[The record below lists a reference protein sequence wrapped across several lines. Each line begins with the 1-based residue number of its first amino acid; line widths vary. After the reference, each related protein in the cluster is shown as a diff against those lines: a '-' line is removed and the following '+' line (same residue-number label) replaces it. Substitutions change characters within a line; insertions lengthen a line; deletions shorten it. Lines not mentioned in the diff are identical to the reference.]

1 MVDQR
6 GAVWMAGY
14 ADLEVYD
21 GARVTHV
28 APPPGTMKNDHGKE
42 VLQACQNVAEDAAGN
57 IWLSV
62 AKVGVFRRS
71 GSTWQLNG
79 GFKELPSGPS
89 IRAVADDIGR
99 IWLGYPNDRIA
110 RIDHNQVALYGPDD
124 GLAIGN
130 VLSLSVRRA
139 HVWVA
144 GDKGIAYLASN
155 RKFVAFQAK
164 GGNLL
169 RGVSGIVETSA
180 GDLWLNS
187 PDGVYRFAASE
198 IEALLSTPGY
208 QPSYKLF
215 TQDDGINGQPQSIRP
230 GPSMI
235 EGADG
240 RIWVATKQD
249 LSWIDPSHIRYNKV
263 APTITIGSLT
273 ADGKSWPLSPTPT
286 LPPLTANLRIVYT
299 APTLS
304 MPERTHFR
312 YRLQGVDRGWQ
323 EAGTR
328 REAYYTRLLPGT
340 YHFEVSAINEDGFAS
355 VAPASFS
362 FKVDPAFYQTVW
374 FKCLLAGLAALTVW
388 CLYVLRVSF
397 IERRYR
403 LLLRE
408 RSAERERIARDL
420 HDTLLQGMQG
430 ILLQIDSWTRGST
443 LSDAQRESALK
454 IEDKMRSTLIDG
466 RDAIVALRQS
476 HDHQA
481 DLVAGLLAVGHEA
494 AAQSETRFSL
504 RLLSDPRHLLHGV
517 CNEVLAIAREA
528 VLNAFRHAEAEAV
541 WVTVDYAPQALIISI
556 FDNGIGVS
564 EQRIEAQKK
573 EGHWGIAGMRERS
586 AKLGGQLMV
595 ISSPGKGTAVEL
607 EVCRRHAYTST
618 PFFIRL
624 GTSLIRKWK
633 NWIAGTTNR

>member
-1 MVDQR
+1 M
-6 GAVWMAGY
+6 
-14 ADLEVYD
+14 
-21 GARVTHV
+21 
-28 APPPGTMKNDHGKE
+28 
-42 VLQACQNVAEDAAGN
+42 
-57 IWLSV
+57 

-71 GSTWQLNG
+71 DGTWQLNG
-79 GFKELPSGPS
+79 GFAELPSGPS
-89 IRAVADDIGR
+89 IRAIADDRGR
-99 IWLGYPNDRIA
+99 IWLSYPNNRIA
-110 RIDHNQVALYGPDD
+110 TIDHNQVTLYGPND
-124 GLAIGN
+124 GLGIGN
-130 VLSLSVRRA
+130 VLSLSVRGE
-139 HVWVA
+139 HVWAA
-144 GDKGIAYLASN
+144 GDGGIAYLASN

-164 GGNLL
+164 GGNSL
-169 RGVSGIVETSA
+169 RGVSGVVETAA

-187 PDGVYRFAASE
+187 PDGVYWFAASE

-215 TQDDGINGQPQSIRP
+215 TQDDGINGQPQAIRP

-235 EGADG
+235 EGSDG

-249 LSWIDPSHIRYNKV
+249 LSWIDPSHIRYNEV
-263 APTITIGSLT
+263 APTIMVSGLT
-273 ADGKSWPLSPTPT
+273 ADGKLWPLSPTAT
-286 LPPLTANLRIVYT
+286 LPPLTANLRIAYT
-299 APTLS
+299 APALS
-304 MPERTHFR
+304 MPERAHFR

-328 REAYYTRLLPGT
+328 REAFYTRLPPGT
-340 YHFEVSAINEDGFAS
+340 YHFEVLAINEDGVAS

-362 FKVDPAFYQTVW
+362 FKVGPAFFQTVW
-374 FKCLLAGLAALTVW
+374 FRCLLAGLAALAAW
-388 CLYVLRVSF
+388 CLYALRVSF

-430 ILLQIDSWTRGST
+430 ILLQIDSLTRGSA

-454 IEDKMRSTLIDG
+454 IGDQMRSTLIDG

-481 DLVAGLLAVGHEA
+481 DLIGGLLAVGHEA

-504 RLLSDPRHLLHGV
+504 RVLSDPRHLLHGV
-517 CNEVLAIAREA
+517 CKEVLAIAREA

-541 WVTVDYAPQALIISI
+541 WVSVDYTPQALTISI
-556 FDNGIGVS
+556 CDNGIGVS
-564 EQRIEAQKK
+564 EERIEEQQK
-573 EGHWGIAGMRERS
+573 EGHWGIAGMRERA

-607 EVCRRHAYTST
+607 ELSRRHAYASA
-618 PFFIRL
+618 PLFVRL
-624 GTSLIRKWK
+624 GTSLIKKW
-633 NWIAGTTNR
+633 NGWVAGSASR